1 MNKTWKRQVFR
12 HTALYTAILMF
23 SHTGGGGGAQAQT
36 QTQTHKY
43 AIVMNGQNLPEVK
56 WGQDYKKLAQ
66 KSNERQFTHTTNFH
80 IKKNVTLSFNN
91 IDEVVAEKKDVVVF
105 GTATYLPPYGK
116 VSGFDA
122 DKLKKRGDALG
133 WIKTTKPGLVGY
145 SYEGVTCQNNYN
157 NASSGCPELIYKTQ
171 FSFGQQGL
179 KKKTTGGLD
188 IAEDKSRDNS
198 PIYKLQDY
206 PGLGVSFNLSSESLV
221 KSIKYNKIISSFSE
235 GVTQQNGTQNQHKD
249 KNLVYTTGDYQ
260 YKNKYSSRY
269 VGQNEHSAIAFYL
282 NAKLHLLDKKNI
294 KNIAQGKTVNLGT
307 LKSYVE
313 PTAEWK
319 NKRQNYFQGNWTFE
333 DKGTVSVKLKLPEV
347 KAGRCVNKNNPNP
360 NAKAPSPALTAPALW
375 FGPVQ
380 NGKVQM
386 YSASVSTYPD
396 SSSSQIF
403 LQNLSRKD
411 DTSKPG
417 RYSLKPLSTSEIK
430 SKEPNFTGRQT
441 IIRLDGRVQQIKL
454 GQSNNEVVGFN
465 GNSNNATFGIVSEGS
480 FMPDTSEWKKV
491 LLPWTVRVFAD
502 DSKFKEFN
510 KEEKDNKPKYS
521 QKYRSRDNGKRE
533 RNLGDIVNSPIV
545 AVGGYLATSANDG
558 MVHIF
563 KKGNGGDERN
573 YSLKLS
579 YIPGTMPRKDI
590 ENKDSTLAKEL
601 RAFAE
606 KGYVGDRYG
615 VDGGFVLRQVN
626 LNGKDHVF
634 MFGAMGFGGR
644 GAYAL
649 DLTKADGSDPT
660 KASLFDVKDNGN
672 NGNNG
677 NNRVELGYTVG
688 TPQIG
693 KTHNGKYAAFLASG
707 YATKKIDD
715 PTNKTALYV
724 YDLENNGNLIKKI
737 EVKDGK
743 GGLSSPTLV
752 DKDLDGTVD
761 IAYAGDRGGK
771 MYRFDLS
778 GQSPDQW
785 TVRPIFEGTK
795 PITSA
800 PAISQLKDKRVV
812 IFGTGSDLS
821 EEDVDNMEEQYI
833 YGIFDDDTATTGTV
847 NFSGSGGGLLE
858 QVLSRDN
865 DNKTLFLTDYKRSD
879 GSGSK
884 GWVVKL
890 KDGQRV
896 TVKPTVVLRTAF
908 VTIRKYN
915 DGGCG
920 AETAILGINT
930 ADGGKLTKKS
940 ARPIVPDANKDVAQ
954 YSGHKQTT
962 KGKSIPIGCMQ
973 KGNEIVCPNGYV
985 YDKPVNVRYLDEK
998 KTDGFSTTA
1007 DGDAGGSGI
1016 DPAGKRSGKNNRCF
1030 SQKGVRTLLMN
1041 DLDSL
1046 DITGPTCGMK
1056 RISWREV
1063 FY

>member
-1 MNKTWKRQVFR
+1 
-12 HTALYTAILMF
+12 
-23 SHTGGGGGAQAQT
+23 
-36 QTQTHKY
+36 
-43 AIVMNGQNLPEVK
+43 
-56 WGQDYKKLAQ
+56 
-66 KSNERQFTHTTNFH
+66 
-80 IKKNVTLSFNN
+80 
-91 IDEVVAEKKDVVVF
+91 
-105 GTATYLPPYGK
+105 
-116 VSGFDA
+116 
-122 DKLKKRGDALG
+122 
-133 WIKTTKPGLVGY
+133 
-145 SYEGVTCQNNYN
+145 
-157 NASSGCPELIYKTQ
+157 
-171 FSFGQQGL
+171 
-179 KKKTTGGLD
+179 
-188 IAEDKSRDNS
+188 SR
-198 PIYKLQDY
+198 
-206 PGLGVSFNLSSESLV
+206 
-221 KSIKYNKIISSFSE
+221 
-235 GVTQQNGTQNQHKD
+235 
-249 KNLVYTTGDYQ
+249 
-260 YKNKYSSRY
+260 
-269 VGQNEHSAIAFYL
+269 
-282 NAKLHLLDKKNI
+282 
-294 KNIAQGKTVNLGT
+294 
-307 LKSYVE
+307 
-313 PTAEWK
+313 
-319 NKRQNYFQGNWTFE
+319 
-333 DKGTVSVKLKLPEV
+333 
-347 KAGRCVNKNNPNP
+347 
-360 NAKAPSPALTAPALW
+360 
-375 FGPVQ
+375 
-380 NGKVQM
+380 
-386 YSASVSTYPD
+386 
-396 SSSSQIF
+396 IF
-403 LQNLSRKD
+403 LQNLKRKND
-411 DTSKPG
+411 PNKPG
-417 RYSLKPLSTSEIK
+417 RYSLADLSASEIK

-441 IIRLDGRVQQIKL
+441 IIRLDGGVRHIQL
-454 GQSNNEVVGFN
+454 DRNNEVTSFN
-465 GNSNNATFGIVSEGS
+465 GDNGTFGIVKDLGVD
-480 FMPDTSEWKKV
+480 PDTNEWKKV
-491 LLPWTVRVFAD
+491 LLPWTVRAFND
-502 DSKFKEFN
+502 DNQFKTIN
-510 KEEKDNKPKYS
+510 QQLNQQKIQYS
-521 QKYRSRDNGKRE
+521 QKYRIRTKEDDNDKPRD
-533 RNLGDIVNSPIV
+533 LGDIVNSPIV
-545 AVGGYLATSANDG
+545 AVGEYLATSANDG

-563 KKGNGGDERN
+563 KKGNGDARD

-590 ENKDSTLAKEL
+590 ENKESTLAKEL

-615 VDGGFVLRQVN
+615 VDGGFVLRKVDN
-626 LNGKDHVF
+626 LNGQNRVF

-649 DLTKADGSDPT
+649 DLSKIDSNNPT
-660 KASLFDVKDNGN
+660 AVSLFDVKNDDKNN
-672 NGNNG
+672 NG
-677 NNRVELGYTVG
+677 VKLGYTVG

-707 YATKKIDD
+707 YATKDINNGE
-715 PTNKTALYV
+715 NKTALYV

-761 IAYAGDRGGK
+761 IAYAGDRGGS

-778 GQSPDQW
+778 SQSPDQW

-821 EEDVDNMEEQYI
+821 EEDVDNTDEQYI
-833 YGIFDDDTATTGTV
+833 YGIFDDDTATTGSV

-858 QVLSRDN
+858 QVLEQKD
-865 DNKTLFLTDYKRSD
+865 KTLFLTDYKRSD
-879 GSGSK
+879 GSGNK

-908 VTIRKYN
+908 VTIHKYTGT
-915 DGGCG
+915 DKCG

-940 ARPIVPDANKDVAQ
+940 ARPIVPEANTAVAQ
-954 YSGHKQTT
+954 YSGHKKGTN
-962 KGKSIPIGCMQ
+962 GKSIPIGCMQ

-1063 FY
+1063 FF

>member
-1 MNKTWKRQVFR
+1 MNNQK
-12 HTALYTAILMF
+12 
-23 SHTGGGGGAQAQT
+23 
-36 QTQTHKY
+36 
-43 AIVMNGQNLPEVK
+43 LPEVK
-56 WGQDYKKLAQ
+56 WGQQYQSLVNKE
-66 KSNERQFTHTTNFH
+66 NTRQVIHTSGFG
-80 IKKNVTLSFNN
+80 IKKNVSLSFNN
-91 IDEVVAEKKDVVVF
+91 TDEVVAKKNGTVVF
-105 GTATYLPPYGK
+105 GAATYLPPYGK
-116 VSGFDA
+116 VSGFDEE
-122 DKLKKRGDALG
+122 KLKERTNALD
-133 WIKTTKPGLVGY
+133 WIGTTDPGLVGY
-145 SYEGVTCQNNYN
+145 SYEDVTCN
-157 NASSGCPELIYKTQ
+157 SGNCPEVSYKTQ
-171 FSFGQQGL
+171 FIFDNHQL
-179 KKKTTGGLD
+179 AKKKTDSKLD
-188 IAEDKSRDNS
+188 IYEDKSRDNS

-206 PGLGVSFNLSSESLV
+206 PWLGVSFNLGGESSFKPKRQGSLV
-221 KSIKYNKIISSFSE
+221 SSFSE
-235 GVTQQNGTQNQHKD
+235 DVTQQNGTQDQYKG
-249 KNLVYTTGDYQ
+249 KNLVYTTEDYNNQ
-260 YKNKYSSRY
+260 GNRNHQDK
-269 VGQNEHSAIAFYL
+269 HHAIAFYL
-282 NAKLHLLDKKNI
+282 NAKLHLLDKKQI
-294 KNIAQGKTVNLGT
+294 QNIAQGKTFNLGT
-307 LKSYVE
+307 LKPRIDLTE
-313 PTAEWK
+313 AWK
-319 NKRQNYFQGNWTFE
+319 NRHGGFFSNGNWTFE
-333 DKGTVSVKLKLPEV
+333 DKGAVSVKLILPEV
-347 KAGRCVNKNNPNP
+347 KAGRCINKNNPNP

-396 SSSSQIF
+396 SSSSRIF
-403 LQNLSRKD
+403 LQNLKRKND
-411 DTSKPG
+411 PNKPG
-417 RYSLKPLSTSEIK
+417 RYSLATLNK
-430 SKEPNFTGRQT
+430 SDIESREPTFTGRQT
-441 IIRLDGRVQQIKL
+441 VIRLDKGVHQIKL
-454 GQSNNEVVGFN
+454 KGNEVEGFKGNN
-465 GNSNNATFGIVSEGS
+465 GNDTFGIVSEGS
-480 FMPDTSEWKKV
+480 FMPDDSEWKKV
-491 LLPWTVRVFAD
+491 LLPWTVRGVND
-502 DSKFKEFN
+502 DQFKTFN
-510 KEEKDNKPKYS
+510 KEEKNGKPKYS
-521 QKYRSRDNGKRE
+521 QKYRSRDNGKHE

-545 AVGGYLATSANDG
+545 AVGEYLATSANDG

-563 KKGNGGDERN
+563 KKGNGDARN

-590 ENKDSTLAKEL
+590 QNTESTLAKEL

-626 LNGKDHVF
+626 NLNGQDRVF

-649 DLTKADGSDPT
+649 DLTKADSNNPT
-660 KASLFDVKDNGN
+660 AVSLFDVKNDKNKGN
-672 NGNNG
+672 NSA
-677 NNRVELGYTVG
+677 ELGYTVG

-693 KTHNGKYAAFLASG
+693 KTHDGKYAAFLASG
-707 YATKKIDD
+707 YATKTIDD
-715 PTNKTALYV
+715 QQNKTALYV
-724 YDLENNGNLIKKI
+724 YDLESSGTLIKKI
-737 EVKDGK
+737 DVPGGK

-761 IAYAGDRGGK
+761 IAYAGDRGGN

-778 GQSPDQW
+778 GQDPNQW
-785 TVRPIFEGTK
+785 SVRTIFSGNK

-821 EEDVDNMEEQYI
+821 EEDVDNNDIQSI
-833 YGIFDDDTATTGTV
+833 YGIFDNDTDTGTAQDGQG
-847 NFSGSGGGLLE
+847 NGLLE
-858 QVLSRDN
+858 QVLKKDGN
-865 DNKTLFLTDYKRSD
+865 TLFLSDYKRSN
-879 GSGSK
+879 GSGDK

-890 KDGQRV
+890 EAGQRV

-908 VTIRKYN
+908 VTIHKYTGT
-915 DGGCG
+915 DKCG

-940 ARPIVPDANKDVAQ
+940 ARPIVPEANQAVAQ
-954 YSGHKQTT
+954 YSGHKKGTN
-962 KGKSIPIGCMQ
+962 GKSIPIGCMW
-973 KGNEIVCPNGYV
+973 KNNETVCPNGYV

-1056 RISWREV
+1056 RISWREI

>member
-1 MNKTWKRQVFR
+1 MNSQK
-12 HTALYTAILMF
+12 
-23 SHTGGGGGAQAQT
+23 
-36 QTQTHKY
+36 
-43 AIVMNGQNLPEVK
+43 LPEVK
-56 WGQDYKKLAQ
+56 NGNYQGK
-66 KSNERQFTHTTNFH
+66 NRQVTFNAYFQGT
-80 IKKNVTLSFNN
+80 KKNSIFSFDNT
-91 IDEVVAEKKDVVVF
+91 DEVVAQKGGTVVF
-105 GTATYLPPYGK
+105 GAATYLPPYGK

-122 DKLKKRGDALG
+122 DKLQERGNAVG
-133 WIKTTKPGLVGY
+133 WIGTIHPGLVGY
-145 SYEGVTCQNNYN
+145 SYQGSTCN
-157 NASSGCPELIYKTQ
+157 SRDCPELSYKTQ
-171 FSFGQQGL
+171 FIFSDQGL
-179 KKKTTGGLD
+179 KNKVNGKLD
-188 IAEDKSRDNS
+188 IDADKSRDNS
-198 PIYKLQDY
+198 PIYKLPDH
-206 PGLGVSFNLSSESLV
+206 PWLGVSFNLSSESTNESKQLKKLV
-221 KSIKYNKIISSFSE
+221 SSFSE
-235 GVTQQNGTQNQHKD
+235 NVTQNNSTQSPYTD
-249 KNLVYTTGDYQ
+249 INLVYTTDKHRNNGNIGRGD
-260 YKNKYSSRY
+260 NHA
-269 VGQNEHSAIAFYL
+269 VAFYL
-282 NAKLHLLDKKNI
+282 NAKLHLLAKKQI
-294 KNIAQGKTVNLGT
+294 KGISKDQTINLGT
-307 LKSYVE
+307 LKTRIKPSD
-313 PTAEWK
+313 AWK
-319 NKRQNYFQGNWTFE
+319 NKRHHVINVNNWTFE
-333 DKGTVSVKLKLPEV
+333 DKGSVSVKLKLPEV
-347 KAGRCVNKNNPNP
+347 KAGRCITTPNP
-360 NAKAPSPALTAPALW
+360 NHNSKAPSPALTAPALW
-375 FGPVQ
+375 FGAGQ
-380 NGKVQM
+380 DGKAEM

-396 SSSSQIF
+396 SSSSRIF
-403 LQNLSRKD
+403 LQNLKRKTD
-411 DTSKPG
+411 HSKPG
-417 RYSLKPLSTSEIK
+417 RHSLADLSASEIK

-441 IIRLDGRVQQIKL
+441 VIRLDSGVREIKL
-454 GQSNNEVVGFN
+454 NRSNDEVVNFN
-465 GNSNNATFGIVSEGS
+465 GTSNDTFGIVSEGS
-480 FMPDTSEWKKV
+480 FMPDASEWKKV
-491 LLPWTVRVFAD
+491 LLPWTVRASND
-502 DSKFKEFN
+502 DNQFKTFN
-510 KEEKDNKPKYS
+510 QEEKDNKPKYS
-521 QKYRSRDNGKRE
+521 QKYRSRDSSKHE

-563 KKGNGGDERN
+563 KQSGGDKRSYN
-573 YSLKLS
+573 LKLS

-615 VDGGFVLRQVN
+615 VDGGFVLRQVE
-626 LNGKDHVF
+626 LSGKKHVF

-660 KASLFDVKDNGN
+660 AVSLFDVKNDN
-672 NGNNG
+672 NGKNSNNS
-677 NNRVELGYTVG
+677 NNSVQLGYTVG

-707 YATKKIDD
+707 YATKEITSND
-715 PTNKTALYV
+715 NKTALYV
-724 YDLENNGNLIKKI
+724 YDLESNGTLIKKI
-737 EVKDGK
+737 EVPGGK

-761 IAYAGDRGGK
+761 IAYAGDRGGS

-778 GQSPDQW
+778 SDNPSSW
-785 TVRPIFEGTK
+785 TVRTIFQGTK

-821 EEDVDNMEEQYI
+821 EDDVLSTDEQHI
-833 YGIFDDDTATTGTV
+833 YGIFDNDTNTGTAQDGQG
-847 NFSGSGGGLLE
+847 NGLLE
-858 QVLSRDN
+858 QVLKKDGN
-865 DNKTLFLTDYKRSD
+865 TLFLSDYKRSN
-879 GSGSK
+879 GSGDK

-890 KDGQRV
+890 EAGQRV

-908 VTIRKYN
+908 VTIHKYTGN
-915 DGGCG
+915 DKCG

-940 ARPIVPDANKDVAQ
+940 ARPIVPAANSKVAQ
-954 YSGHKQTT
+954 YSGDKKTSS
-962 KGKSIPIGCMQ
+962 GKSIPIGCME
-973 KGNEIVCPNGYV
+973 KDNGIVCPNGYV

-1046 DITGPTCGMK
+1046 DITGPMCGMK

>member
-1 MNKTWKRQVFR
+1 
-12 HTALYTAILMF
+12 
-23 SHTGGGGGAQAQT
+23 
-36 QTQTHKY
+36 
-43 AIVMNGQNLPEVK
+43 
-56 WGQDYKKLAQ
+56 
-66 KSNERQFTHTTNFH
+66 
-80 IKKNVTLSFNN
+80 
-91 IDEVVAEKKDVVVF
+91 
-105 GTATYLPPYGK
+105 
-116 VSGFDA
+116 
-122 DKLKKRGDALG
+122 
-133 WIKTTKPGLVGY
+133 
-145 SYEGVTCQNNYN
+145 
-157 NASSGCPELIYKTQ
+157 
-171 FSFGQQGL
+171 
-179 KKKTTGGLD
+179 
-188 IAEDKSRDNS
+188 
-198 PIYKLQDY
+198 
-206 PGLGVSFNLSSESLV
+206 
-221 KSIKYNKIISSFSE
+221 
-235 GVTQQNGTQNQHKD
+235 
-249 KNLVYTTGDYQ
+249 
-260 YKNKYSSRY
+260 
-269 VGQNEHSAIAFYL
+269 
-282 NAKLHLLDKKNI
+282 
-294 KNIAQGKTVNLGT
+294 
-307 LKSYVE
+307 
-313 PTAEWK
+313 
-319 NKRQNYFQGNWTFE
+319 
-333 DKGTVSVKLKLPEV
+333 
-347 KAGRCVNKNNPNP
+347 
-360 NAKAPSPALTAPALW
+360 

-380 NGKVQM
+380 NGKAEM

-396 SSSSQIF
+396 SSSSRIF
-403 LQNLSRKD
+403 LQNLKRKT
-411 DTSKPG
+411 DTSRPG
-417 RYSLKPLSTSEIK
+417 RHSLADLSASDIQ
-430 SKEPNFTGRQT
+430 SKEPTFTSRQT
-441 IIRLDGRVQQIKL
+441 IIRLDGGVQQIKL
-454 GQSNNEVVGFN
+454 DKSNEATGLN
-465 GNSNNATFGIVSEGS
+465 GNTNNNTFGIVREGS
-480 FMPDTSEWKKV
+480 FTPDASEWKKV
-491 LLPWTVRVFAD
+491 LLPWTVRASND
-502 DSKFKEFN
+502 DGQFNTFN
-510 KEEKDNKPKYS
+510 KKENNDNKPKYS
-521 QKYRSRDNGKRE
+521 QKYRSRDNSKRD
-533 RNLGDIVNSPIV
+533 LGDIVNSPIV

-563 KKGNGGDERN
+563 KQSGGDERN

-590 ENKDSTLAKEL
+590 QSQDSTLAKEL

-615 VDGGFVLRQVN
+615 VDGGFVLRQVE
-626 LNGKDHVF
+626 LSGKKHVF

-649 DLTKADGSDPT
+649 DLSKIDSNNPT
-660 KASLFDVKDNGN
+660 AVSLFDVKHDN
-672 NGNNG
+672 NGKNSNNS
-677 NNRVELGYTVG
+677 VQLGYTVG

-693 KTHNGKYAAFLASG
+693 KTHDGKYAAFLASG

-724 YDLENNGNLIKKI
+724 YDLENNGTLIRKI

-761 IAYAGDRGGK
+761 IAYAGDRGGS

-778 GQSPDQW
+778 GQDPNQW
-785 TVRPIFEGTK
+785 SVRTIFSGNK

-812 IFGTGSDLS
+812 IFGTGNDLS
-821 EEDVDNMEEQYI
+821 EDDVDNTDEQYI
-833 YGIFDDDTATTGTV
+833 YGIFDDDTATTGSV

-884 GWVVKL
+884 GWMVKL
-890 KDGQRV
+890 QPGQRV

-940 ARPIVPDANKDVAQ
+940 ARPIVPEANQAVAQ
-954 YSGHKQTT
+954 YSGHKQTA

-1016 DPAGKRSGKNNRCF
+1016 DPAGKRAGKNNRCF

-1046 DITGPTCGMK
+1046 DITGPMCGMK

>member
-1 MNKTWKRQVFR
+1 V
-12 HTALYTAILMF
+12 
-23 SHTGGGGGAQAQT
+23 
-36 QTQTHKY
+36 
-43 AIVMNGQNLPEVK
+43 IVMNGQQLPEVK
-56 WGQDYKKLAQ
+56 KGNHQGK
-66 KSNERQFTHTTNFH
+66 NRQ
-80 IKKNVTLSFNN
+80 VTFMASFSGSKRNSIFSFNN
-91 IDEVVAEKKDVVVF
+91 TDEVVAQKNGTVVF
-105 GTATYLPPYGK
+105 GAATYLPPYGK
-116 VSGFDA
+116 VSGFD
-122 DKLKKRGDALG
+122 DKRLAERKNALD
-133 WIKTTKPGLVGY
+133 WIGTTAPGLVGY
-145 SYEGVTCQNNYN
+145 SYQGSTCN
-157 NASSGCPELIYKTQ
+157 SGDCPDVSYKTQ
-171 FSFGQQGL
+171 FTFGNQGL
-179 KKKTTGGLD
+179 KKKATGKLD
-188 IAEDKSRDNS
+188 IYEDKSRDGS

-206 PGLGVSFNLSSESLV
+206 PGLGVSFNLSGESTAESKKLKSLV
-221 KSIKYNKIISSFSE
+221 SSFSE
-235 GVTQQNGTQNQHKD
+235 DVTQQNGTFSQYKD
-249 KNLVYTTGDYQ
+249 KNLIYTTGDVRNRGNQ
-260 YKNKYSSRY
+260 AHRDKPHA
-269 VGQNEHSAIAFYL
+269 VAFYL
-282 NAKLHLLDKKNI
+282 NAKLHLLDKKQI
-294 KNIAQGKTVNLGT
+294 KDIMRGSELNLGD
-307 LKSYVE
+307 LKTRIE
-313 PTAEWK
+313 PTDAWK
-319 NKRQNYFQGNWTFE
+319 NKRHRTL
-333 DKGTVSVKLKLPEV
+333 TVGQWEFKDTGKISVKLKLPEV
-347 KAGRCVNKNNPNP
+347 KAGRCINKQNPNKNS
-360 NAKAPSPALTAPALW
+360 KALSPALTAPALW

-380 NGKVQM
+380 NGKAQM

-396 SSSSQIF
+396 SSSSRIY
-403 LQNLSRKD
+403 LQNLKRKTD
-411 DTSKPG
+411 PNKPG
-417 RYSLKPLSTSEIK
+417 RYSLADLTK
-430 SKEPNFTGRQT
+430 SDIESRQPGFTGRQT
-441 IIRLDGRVQQIKL
+441 VIRLDSGVQQIKL
-454 GQSNNEVVGFN
+454 QGNEVVGFN

-563 KKGNGGDERN
+563 KKGNGVDERN

-579 YIPGTMPRKDI
+579 YIPGTMPRQYFD
-590 ENKDSTLAKEL
+590 NDTSALKDSTLAKEL

-615 VDGGFVLRQVN
+615 VDGGFVLRKVER
-626 LNGKDHVF
+626 NGKDHVF

-649 DLTKADGSDPT
+649 DLTKADDNDPT

-672 NGNNG
+672 NSNNS
-677 NNRVELGYTVG
+677 NNSVQLGYTVG

-707 YATKKIDD
+707 YATKTIDD
-715 PTNKTALYV
+715 QQNKTALYV
-724 YDLENNGNLIKKI
+724 YDLESNNGTPIATIN
-737 EVKDGK
+737 VPDGK

-778 GQSPDQW
+778 GNNPNSW
-785 TVRPIFEGTK
+785 TVRTIFEGTK

-821 EEDVDNMEEQYI
+821 EEDVDNKDIQHV
-833 YGIFDDDTATTGTV
+833 YGIFDNDTDTSVAKDGQG
-847 NFSGSGGGLLE
+847 NGLLE
-858 QVLSRDN
+858 QVLKKDGN
-865 DNKTLFLTDYKRSD
+865 TLFLSDYKRSN
-879 GSGSK
+879 GSGDK

-890 KDGQRV
+890 EAGQRV

-908 VTIRKYN
+908 VTIRKYTT
-915 DGGCG
+915 DGCG

-940 ARPIVPDANKDVAQ
+940 ARPIVPEANTAVAQ
-954 YSGHKQTT
+954 YSGHKKTSS
-962 KGKSIPIGCMQ
+962 GKSIPIGCME
-973 KGNEIVCPNGYV
+973 KNGGTVCPNGYV

-1016 DPAGKRSGKNNRCF
+1016 DPAGKRAGKNNRCF

-1046 DITGPTCGMK
+1046 DITGPMCGMK